1 VIRRR
6 LKRALLG
13 DLCVLVAR
21 FHVLAKD
28 LADDCRALLGTHK
41 ISEQHTQC
49 LQTAGWRR
57 MTSTAK
63 HADDGSFFGN
73 FRRLP
78 LECIRSIYRA
88 P

>member
-1 VIRRR
+1 
-6 LKRALLG
+6 
-13 DLCVLVAR
+13 
-21 FHVLAKD
+21 
-28 LADDCRALLGTHK
+28 
-41 ISEQHTQC
+41 
-49 LQTAGWRR
+49 